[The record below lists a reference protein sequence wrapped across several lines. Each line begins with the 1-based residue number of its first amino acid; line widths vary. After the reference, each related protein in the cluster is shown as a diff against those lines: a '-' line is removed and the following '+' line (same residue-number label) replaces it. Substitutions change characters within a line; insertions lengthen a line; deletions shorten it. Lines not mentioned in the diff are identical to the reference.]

1 MVLMKERAS
10 ASIVARSNGKGAAML
25 GGFGSI
31 CAQASDGSVGAT
43 AALAAMVRR

>member
-1 MVLMKERAS
+1 MKERAN

-31 CAQASDGSVGAT
+31 CAQASGGSAEAT
-43 AALAAMVRR
+43 PALAAVTKR